1 MLVLGVMASI
11 LTSSTGS
18 WAKAVSVS
26 RTKWARSAPSSVP
39 LEVRRFMQGCGIDCG
54 DRGGYDYTVARF
66 VFMFQDCL
74 MAKGVDATNHVFD
87 YGDRPLTVDG
97 FAGPKTLR
105 AMRRSAALGYVAAP
119 NLKWAEI
126 RVHDPGGRRP
136 TFLNPVI
143 HTTRQTVK
151 LFLALRAT
159 VGGPLVIRSWFR
171 SPKWNT
177 AVGGAQRSQHLLGV
191 ALDFDPHPMLTES
204 AVRRCIASTGC
215 TGGGVGVVERWS
227 KPGGRWGRR
236 LAVIGPAHA
245 DLRASRARWVYKV
258 S

>member
-26 RTKWARSAPSSVP
+26 RTKWARSAPASVP

-136 TFLNPVI
+136 TFLNPGYSYDTPNGQIVFGV
-143 HTTRQTVK
+143 TCDGRRPASDPVVVP
-151 LFLALRAT
+151 F
-159 VGGPLVIRSWFR
+159 
-171 SPKWNT
+171 PKME
-177 AVGGAQRSQHLLGV
+177 H
-191 ALDFDPHPMLTES
+191 
-204 AVRRCIASTGC
+204 
-215 TGGGVGVVERWS
+215 
-227 KPGGRWGRR
+227 GRWRR
-236 LAVIGPAHA
+236 PTFPTFAGCRP
-245 DLRASRARWVYKV
+245 
-258 S
+258 